1 MKYQL
6 LEIEPLTPRIGAI
19 IHGVDLTMPLSD
31 EMFSEIHD
39 AWMDH
44 LVLFF
49 RDQPITSAQHLALGE
64 RFGKLHIHP
73 AAPYAGDNPALMKV
87 HTDKDSVRNN

>member
-1 MKYQL
+1 MQYQL
-6 LEIEPLTPRIGAI
+6 IEVEPLTPRIGAI
-19 IHGVDLTMPLSD
+19 IHGADLTRTLTD

-49 RDQPITSAQHLALGE
+49 RDQQMTPEQHLELGK
-64 RFGKLHIHP
+64 RFGELHIHP
-73 AAPYAGDNPALMKV
+73 AAIGQTCMPPTK
-87 HTDKDSVRNN
+87 R